1 MTKKRLN
8 RTRRLVRPWQFRA
21 RDPKPRH
28 LRRKWAWFHGQVAVV
43 KAEEIGD
50 VEFAFSE
57 RQIAQ
62 ARRNSSK
69 QTKELRERR
78 EAFLA
83 KYG

>member
-28 LRRKWAWFHGQVAVV
+28 LRTFSWFVSRPAKEVGNVN
-43 KAEEIGD
+43 D
-50 VEFAFSE
+50 TFSE
-57 RQIAQ
+57 RQIAKWR
-62 ARRNSSK
+62 ANSTPA
-69 QTKELRERR
+69 TKELREHR
-78 EAFLA
+78 EYIVE